1 MKTKRDENL
10 SGVAS
15 GADYAR
21 DAALFLGGCILAG
34 GTADEDS
41 QGEIRNPAGAGAS
54 GRLVKEEKAE
64 NYKIGYT

>member
-1 MKTKRDENL
+1 MKTKWDENL

-41 QGEIRNPAGAGAS
+41 QGEIRNPAGAGRR
-54 GRLVKEEKAE
+54 GGL
-64 NYKIGYT
+64 